1 MWQDFWDAFIYF
13 PDDPFKY
20 TAVWSSSVIWSVQ
33 CFDALDLSLS
43 LHLLLARNQTWHDV
57 SVKDNLVYKQQ
68 DKFDFYFHSMCSI
81 TIWTPQSS
89 CLFFAHSNA
98 NNTDLANSWQ
108 LWWVEGRCFENT
120 NAKAGLINLDHFL
133 SSKSFHFDLLVSIQ
147 RWPAYH
153 HHDCHSESVR
163 LRCEF
168 KTVWWRQSTRW
179 RSGGREWKCLQLW
192 SFSPKL
198 RPEAKV
204 RSFDSFEIFWCHLM
218 CFFKTPANSNFWK
231 YNWNTTQNS
240 EATRKCWPKW
250 FT

>member
-1 MWQDFWDAFIYF
+1 MRWIF
-13 PDDPFKY
+13 PY
-20 TAVWSSSVIWSVQ
+20 LSISCSHGTRHGMM
-33 CFDALDLSLS
+33 SLS
-43 LHLLLARNQTWHDV
+43 KTIWFTNNRTNLISIFTLYTLLLYELLRPPV
-57 SVKDNLVYKQQ
+57 SFSRIVMPIILTSPT
-68 DKFDFYFHSMCSI
+68 HGS
-81 TIWTPQSS
+81 
-89 CLFFAHSNA
+89 
-98 NNTDLANSWQ
+98 
-108 LWWVEGRCFENT
+108 WWVEGRCFENT

-198 RPEAKV
+198 RPEANV
-204 RSFDSFEIFWCHLM
+204 RSLDSFEIFSCHLM
-218 CFFKTPANSNFWK
+218 CFFPANSNLWK

>member
-1 MWQDFWDAFIYF
+1 M
-13 PDDPFKY
+13 
-20 TAVWSSSVIWSVQ
+20 
-33 CFDALDLSLS
+33 
-43 LHLLLARNQTWHDV
+43 
-57 SVKDNLVYKQQ
+57 
-68 DKFDFYFHSMCSI
+68 
-81 TIWTPQSS
+81 WTPQSS

-98 NNTDLANSWQ
+98 NNTDLAHSWQ
-108 LWWVEGRCFENT
+108 LMGRRSMFWKHKCQGWIDKLWF
-120 NAKAGLINLDHFL
+120 
-133 SSKSFHFDLLVSIQ
+133 SSKSFHFDLHVSIQ
-147 RWPAYH
+147 RSPAYH

-218 CFFKTPANSNFWK
+218 YFLKTPANSDFRK